1 MLSAERDLGAG
12 LEEGEIYF
20 RGGRA
25 VYAVLPGLRGTEALA
40 LLARWGQCRFSFDPT
55 APLPTPNVS
64 GVLPGEGADDPRRS
78 TGGLGTSS
86 GSNPWPMSFPGV
98 GGGMSGPMSGPM
110 SGGMGGGMSGPMSP
124 MPSFGSGSLPN
135 TPGSLPNA
143 SGNAHGG
150 ADHTLLRRP
159 RRAPDVRDLMTIVT
173 TYNLSRGHRTI
184 LLLADGEHSVLDLAR
199 LSSKSVDEVGQLL
212 GELEAYGLVYYY

>member
-1 MLSAERDLGAG
+1 MPKPRVTSTDRLSNVIDVVQLGRRTGMLAVERDFGG
-12 LEEGEIYF
+12 GIEEGEIYF

-25 VYAVLPGLRGTEALA
+25 VYALLPGLRGSEALS
-40 LLARWGQCRFSFDPT
+40 LLLRWGQCRFSFDPT

-64 GVLPGEGADDPRRS
+64 GVLPGEGLDDPRRS
-78 TGGLGTSS
+78 TGGLGGPSS
-86 GSNPWPMSFPGV
+86 SASNSWPQSFPGV
-98 GGGMSGPMSGPM
+98 SGPIGPT
-110 SGGMGGGMSGPMSP
+110 SP
-124 MPSFGSGSLPN
+124 TPSFGSGSLPSM
-135 TPGSLPNA
+135 PA
-143 SGNAHGG
+143 G